1 MQEKAETMPIFIF
14 LFFQLI
20 QLINRLL
27 KRWYIDVERKM
38 EIIRQ
43 RYDFKYNFESRF

>member
-1 MQEKAETMPIFIF
+1 MQGKAETMPIFIF

-38 EIIRQ
+38 VIIRQ
-43 RYDFKYNFESRF
+43 RYDFLHNFAPRF